1 MVHFLSLI
9 HGCRNQWGEGS
20 SVGVWR
26 EFISRVQVQVLFEI
40 ISRGGAIRLKEHLVG
55 KSENVL
61 RCTKCPSDIRNYFLH
76 ESQRV

>member
-40 ISRGGAIRLKEHLVG
+40 ISRRWSYKVEGAFGGEK
-55 KSENVL
+55 
-61 RCTKCPSDIRNYFLH
+61 
-76 ESQRV
+76 